1 MVQKAEVP
9 GVRPYD
15 APAGG
20 WGALKAT
27 ALAIRDHD
35 AAVLFLIIRD
45 REVILDR
52 HFETVHRGVVD
63 DLVH

>member
-1 MVQKAEVP
+1 MVQKTEAP

-27 ALAIRDHD
+27 ALAIRD
-35 AAVLFLIIRD
+35 
-45 REVILDR
+45 
-52 HFETVHRGVVD
+52 
-63 DLVH
+63 